1 MTTATVSNTASQR
14 ASCHQRYFHVVTASE
29 ADPHLTM
36 CLIAKTIPF
45 SSLARLG
52 IRAPDLSA
60 GGLFVVAGVVVVIGI
75 ADDINGANF
84 HNYPPSGNL
93 QDEDGHGTH
102 VAGIIGGRGLA
113 GQGMQGIARVRLMTC
128 KALGLRG
135 IGNLSNAVKCID
147 YALIKGADIIVASWV
162 SPAVVL
168 CISPSY
174 CIPNT
179 LAFAENTIYP

>member
-1 MTTATVSNTASQR
+1 M
-14 ASCHQRYFHVVTASE
+14 
-29 ADPHLTM
+29 
-36 CLIAKTIPF
+36 
-45 SSLARLG
+45 
-52 IRAPDLSA
+52 
-60 GGLFVVAGVVVVIGI
+60 FVVAEVAVVTGI

-162 SPAVVL
+162 SNRALYSIIVPCPNEDRSSQQIHFTLNPTCAHPSRLIPTDHILSMILCRAHTHTAAPWRLASPKRAVRGWCL
-168 CISPSY
+168 
-174 CIPNT
+174 
-179 LAFAENTIYP
+179 